1 LRKLKVFIKE
11 TFTLTMNLMTL
22 FQIIL
27 LFTIITQLAAVG
39 WDYEAK
45 GPDSWFRDYEKC
57 SGNIQ
62 SPINIDDEN
71 GITYD
76 KSLLP
81 FVLGNYETPANFN
94 ITNNGETG
102 FVKKNIFLFFRQ

>member
-1 LRKLKVFIKE
+1 MKQ
-11 TFTLTMNLMTL
+11 TFTLTMNSMAL
-22 FQIIL
+22 FQITL

-45 GPDSWFRDYEKC
+45 GPDIWFKDYEKC

-62 SPINIDDEN
+62 SPINIDDGN

-76 KSLLP
+76 ENLLQ
-81 FVLGNYETPANFN
+81 FVLGNYDKTANFN
-94 ITNNGETG
+94 ISNN
-102 FVKKNIFLFFRQ
+102 KLLHR